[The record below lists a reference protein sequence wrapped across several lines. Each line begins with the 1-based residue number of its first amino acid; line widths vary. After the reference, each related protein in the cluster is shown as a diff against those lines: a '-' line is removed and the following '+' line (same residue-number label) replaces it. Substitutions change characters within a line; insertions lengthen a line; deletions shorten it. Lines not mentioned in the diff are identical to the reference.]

1 MKAYMLLFYTR
12 REYNV
17 GVHALPLQGL
27 ELVHPWCVQEM
38 LQSFNVGCPALYRL
52 NIIL

>member
-1 MKAYMLLFYTR
+1 LLFYTR

-27 ELVHPWCVQEM
+27 ELVHP
-38 LQSFNVGCPALYRL
+38 
-52 NIIL
+52 